1 MGQDHRDRTRRAQEI
16 DVSTPGPGG
25 PPPPEQDPDRPGG
38 WRQRPPAGWG
48 PQPGQPSWGGS
59 DNVTQPQDYGRPP
72 LGQPP
77 FGQPPFGQS
86 PVGQPPFGQSPS
98 GEPQRAGRPRKWLP
112 IIGGVVG
119 LIVVLNLVRGFASG
133 DPEVG
138 DCVQDSGSS
147 GFDTVDCDSDDAQFR
162 ILGTDEDM
170 TGAEFDAT
178 DPNELCG
185 DFADA
190 TSVFW
195 YGSDN
200 DSDGTIYCATDV

>member
-1 MGQDHRDRTRRAQEI
+1 
-16 DVSTPGPGG
+16 VSTPGPGG

-38 WRQRPPAGWG
+38 WSQQPPAGWG
-48 PQPGQPSWGGS
+48 PQPGRPSWGGS
-59 DNVTQPQDYGRPP
+59 DDVTQPQDYGRPP

-77 FGQPPFGQS
+77 FGQPP
-86 PVGQPPFGQSPS
+86 S
-98 GEPQRAGRPRKWLP
+98 GEPQPAGRPRPQRKWLP
-112 IIGGVVG
+112 IIGGVIG
-119 LIVVLNLVRGFASG
+119 LVVVLNLVRGFASG

-138 DCVQDSGSS
+138 DCMQESGSAE
-147 GFDTVDCDSDDAQFR
+147 FDTVDCDSGDAQFR

-170 TGAEFDAT
+170 TGVEFDAT

-195 YGSDN
+195 YGSDS
-200 DSDGTIYCATDV
+200 DSDGTVYCAADV